1 MIIRIDNTLVYRLLM
16 CTSMVIAILILIL
29 AYGSSSGVPIDSID
43 EEDMTYLICMSNLF
57 NLFLLFFMLA
67 CFNKLASSLQKL
79 KNEIGAKN
87 ENQD

>member
-16 CTSMVIAILILIL
+16 CTSMVIAIMMLILTYESL
-29 AYGSSSGVPIDSID
+29 SAVPIDPIN
-43 EEDMTYLICMSNLF
+43 EEDMTYHIYRNYLF